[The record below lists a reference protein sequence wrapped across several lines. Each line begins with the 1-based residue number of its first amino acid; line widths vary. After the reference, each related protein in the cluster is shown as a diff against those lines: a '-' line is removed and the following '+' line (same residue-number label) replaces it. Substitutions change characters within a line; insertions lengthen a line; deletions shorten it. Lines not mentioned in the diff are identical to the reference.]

1 MLVNGKNENITY
13 DDLIS
18 SGKNMGISSVKCK
31 KIINDVN
38 KVLENI
44 ENYFER
50 AGVGEKSFSKILN
63 VINEQKNVGTFM

>member
-1 MLVNGKNENITY
+1 
-13 DDLIS
+13 
-18 SGKNMGISSVKCK
+18 MGISSMKCK

-50 AGVGEKSFSKILN
+50 AGVGEKSFAKIN
-63 VINEQKNVGTFM
+63 KIINERK